1 MNLTTSP
8 TSSQTC
14 LPRWATKRNPDR
26 PNRADS
32 VGALSARLGQP
43 LMPWQ
48 QQVIEVATEID
59 PDTGWPAYREIVVT
73 VPRQSGKTTLV
84 LAWEVDRALMWGK
97 PQRIAYTAQ
106 TGFDA
111 RRKLLDDQAPILM
124 GSSLAAAVDR
134 VQRAQGNEALV
145 FRNGSRIDVLA
156 STESA
161 GHGKSLDAACID
173 EAFADTDDRRETA
186 ILPTM
191 ATRRDAQVMVVST
204 MGTDAS
210 TLLNRKVA
218 AGRAAVEAGQSDGIA
233 YFEWSADPDMAIDDP
248 ATWWSCMPAL
258 GHTITEDVVRHAL
271 QTMSEGE
278 FRRSWLNQQTRSS
291 ERVIP
296 LDAWERVVSDSV
308 APDGGLQFAFDV
320 SADRSHA
327 SIAVSDENNQIEV
340 IDSRPGVA
348 WLVERIIDLSKKWDA
363 TVLLDGLS
371 PAGGFADQLEAA
383 GVRAV
388 RLSTR
393 EVAFACGAFYDS
405 VMSSNI
411 SIRSHPDLEVAIA
424 AAKRRQVGDSW
435 IWSRS
440 GDVDVSS
447 LVAATLAGF
456 RRSATQPTELW
467 VAYD

>member
-1 MNLTTSP
+1 MSP
-8 TSSQTC
+8 TSSLASSQIC
-14 LPRWATKRNPDR
+14 LPRWATPRNPAR
-26 PNRADS
+26 ANRASS
-32 VGALSARLGQP
+32 VSALSARLGQP

-48 QQVIEVATEID
+48 QQVVEVATEVD

-84 LAWEVDRALMWGK
+84 LAWELDRALMWGR

-124 GSSLAAAVDR
+124 ASGLAAAVDR

-161 GHGKSLDAACID
+161 GHGKSLDAACLD

-191 ATRRDAQVMVVST
+191 ATRRDAQIMVVST

-218 AGRAAVEAGQSDGIA
+218 AGRAAVEAGDQTGIC

-271 QTMSEGE
+271 KTMSEGE
-278 FRRSWLNQQTRSS
+278 FRRSWLNQQTRSA

-296 LDAWERVVSDSV
+296 VDAWERVSSNSA
-308 APDGGLQFAFDV
+308 APDGDLQFGIDV
-320 SADRSHA
+320 AADRGSA
-327 SIAVSDENNQIEV
+327 AIAVADSVGQIEV
-340 IDSRPGVA
+340 IEHRAGVGWVVGRVA
-348 WLVERIIDLSKKWDA
+348 ELA
-363 TVLLDGLS
+363 TRWNAPVIVDGYS
-371 PAGGFADQLEAA
+371 PAGGLAGQIEAA
-383 GVRAV
+383 GADVTV
-388 RLSTR
+388 LSTR
-393 EVAFACGAFYDS
+393 DVAFACGAFYDA
-405 VMSSNI
+405 VMASQL
-411 SIRSHPDLEVAIA
+411 SIRSSQLLDTAVA
-424 AAKRRQVGDSW
+424 AAKRRVVGDSW
-435 IWSRS
+435 VWSRS
-440 GDVDVSS
+440 TDVDMTP
-447 LVAATLAGF
+447 LVAATLAAY
-456 RRSATQPTELW
+456 RRPGAVAAAPW
-467 VAYD
+467 VAFD

>member
-1 MNLTTSP
+1 MTSP

-14 LPRWATKRNPDR
+14 HPRWATPRSPDR
-26 PNRADS
+26 QNRADS
-32 VGALSARLGQP
+32 VAAISARLGQP

-59 PDTGWPAYREIVVT
+59 PATGHPAYREIVVT

-84 LAWEVDRALMWGK
+84 LAWEVDRALMWGR

-111 RRKLLDDQAPILM
+111 RRKLLDDQAPILL
-124 GSSLAAAVDR
+124 GSSLAPAVDR

-218 AGRAAVEAGQSDGIA
+218 AGRAAVEDGQRSGIA
-233 YFEWSADPDMAIDDP
+233 YFEWSADPDLAIDDP
-248 ATWWSCMPAL
+248 ATWWGCMPAL

-296 LDAWERVVSDSV
+296 VDAWDRVCRSDV
-308 APDGGLQFAFDV
+308 APDGGLQFGVDV
-320 SADRSHA
+320 AADRSA
-327 SIAVSDENNQIEV
+327 AAIAVSDESGQVEV
-340 IDSRPGVA
+340 VDFRPGVG
-348 WLVERIIDLSKKWDA
+348 WLPGRLAELAGRWGAPV
-363 TVLLDGLS
+363 VVDGYS
-371 PAGGFADQLEAA
+371 PAGGFVDLLEGE
-383 GVRAV
+383 GVQV
-388 RLSTR
+388 LKLSTR
-393 EVAFACGAFYDS
+393 EVAFACGAFYDAVMAVS
-405 VMSSNI
+405 VTV
-411 SIRSHPDLEVAIA
+411 RSDTMLDQAVA

-435 IWSRS
+435 LWSRS
-440 GDVDVSS
+440 SDVDVSP
-447 LVAATLAGF
+447 LVAVTLASY
-456 RRSATQPTELW
+456 RRKGSAPAEVW